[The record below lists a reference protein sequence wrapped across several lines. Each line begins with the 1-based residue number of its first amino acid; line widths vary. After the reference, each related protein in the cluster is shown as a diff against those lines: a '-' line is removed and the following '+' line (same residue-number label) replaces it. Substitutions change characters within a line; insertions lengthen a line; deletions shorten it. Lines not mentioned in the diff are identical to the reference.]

1 MCSRGCVLQ
10 TQAPTENPKTR
21 WSLVREGDA
30 LRLAGELTVDDAA
43 AIWRDLRGA
52 VDAEEK
58 RPLTID
64 LSKVKVI
71 DGAVMALVVELRA
84 DLAARKVPVEIV
96 GANARIE
103 ALANLYGGHDGPTKR
118 KKRRPESALA
128 QVGMATLEVGA
139 ELKAVL
145 GFFGSLVIAGVKL
158 VRNPRRGHWK
168 EVPVL
173 VEKAGAEAVFIVV
186 LINFLVG
193 FVMAYQSAKQLKM
206 FGANIYVADL
216 VGISM
221 TRELAPLMTA
231 IIVCGRSGAG
241 FIAELGSMKV
251 GEEIDALRT
260 IGLVPFGWLVVPRVI
275 ALLVVVPILT
285 LVGDLVGI
293 AGGAVV
299 AVTSLDLTL
308 TGYVS
313 ETRKAVQM
321 LDLETG
327 LLKSFVFGLAIAL
340 IACQK
345 GFATSGGAEG
355 VGRRTTSTVVTS
367 LFALVIIDAVFTVV
381 FRMLDL

>member
-1 MCSRGCVLQ
+1 MQNSPAED
-10 TQAPTENPKTR
+10 TTAR
-21 WSLVREGDA
+21 WSLRRVHDA
-30 LRLAGELTVDDAA
+30 VQLEGELTVDDAA
-43 AIWRDLRGA
+43 AIWRELRA
-52 VDAEEK
+52 SVHAEEQ
-58 RPLTID
+58 RPVTID
-64 LSKVKVI
+64 LSKVTVI

-96 GANARIE
+96 GANERVE

-128 QVGMATLEVGA
+128 QVGSATIEVGE

-145 GFFGSLVIAGVKL
+145 GFFGSLVVAGVKL
-158 VRNPRRGHWK
+158 LRNPRRGHWK

-241 FIAELGSMKV
+241 FTAELGSMKV

-313 ETRKAVQM
+313 ETRKAVGM

-327 LLKSFVFGLAIAL
+327 LAKSFVFGLAIAL

-367 LFALVIIDAVFTVV
+367 LFALVIIDAIFTVV

>member
-1 MCSRGCVLQ
+1 M
-10 TQAPTENPKTR
+10 
-21 WSLVREGDA
+21 
-30 LRLAGELTVDDAA
+30 
-43 AIWRDLRGA
+43 
-52 VDAEEK
+52 
-58 RPLTID
+58 
-64 LSKVKVI
+64 
-71 DGAVMALVVELRA
+71 
-84 DLAARKVPVEIV
+84 
-96 GANARIE
+96 
-103 ALANLYGGHDGPTKR
+103 
-118 KKRRPESALA
+118 
-128 QVGMATLEVGA
+128 
-139 ELKAVL
+139 
-145 GFFGSLVIAGVKL
+145 
-158 VRNPRRGHWK
+158 
-168 EVPVL
+168 
-173 VEKAGAEAVFIVV
+173 
-186 LINFLVG
+186 
-193 FVMAYQSAKQLKM
+193 
-206 FGANIYVADL
+206 
-216 VGISM
+216 
-221 TRELAPLMTA
+221 
-231 IIVCGRSGAG
+231 
-241 FIAELGSMKV
+241 
-251 GEEIDALRT
+251 
-260 IGLVPFGWLVVPRVI
+260 I